1 METKIAIWITDPHI
15 SENNIALTWA
25 FFERIVDISKKYKVK
40 RLFIGG
46 DIFTSRRGQTDIVLS
61 TFSEILEY
69 LHKKGIE
76 TFAFPGNHDKVDY
89 TSDRSYLDSFI
100 HHPGFTLFREPSRM
114 GIKNVEFFIL
124 PFYDEKLTYL
134 SKLEELYSL
143 GREKDKFSILLTHV
157 GFNGATPNG
166 GHVIKNDIGT
176 DLLDYNTILVGH
188 YHNQHVLDD
197 KVLYTGSCYPVNFGE
212 DSNKGCCLIDELGG
226 VEFLKIESPEYITV
240 KKDIEELT
248 PEGVQS
254 IIEESVSSVGD
265 HYRVVITGDSL
276 ALKNDVRV
284 TLEKAGVK
292 VEVKTEDQIMDPE
305 VAVDIYKTFD
315 NNDIIDY
322 FDQWATERKPANLK
336 YGKQILK
343 DQLL

>member
-1 METKIAIWITDPHI
+1 METKIAIWISDPHI
-15 SENNIALTWA
+15 SENNITSTWG
-25 FFERIVDISKKYKVK
+25 FFERIVDVAKKEKVK

-46 DIFTSRRGQTDIVLS
+46 DIFTSRRGQTDVVLS

-89 TSDRSYLDSFI
+89 TSDRSYLDSFT
-100 HHPGFTLFREPSRM
+100 HHPGFTLFREPSKITI
-114 GIKNVEFFIL
+114 GFVQFFIL

-134 SKLEELYSL
+134 SKLEKLYDL
-143 GREKDKFSILLTHV
+143 ERESGKCSILLTHV

-166 GHVIKNDIGT
+166 GHVIKNDIKT
-176 DLLDYNTILVGH
+176 DLLDYDTILVGH

-197 KVLYTGSCYPVNFGE
+197 KIFYTGSCYPVNFGE
-212 DSNKGCCLIDELGG
+212 DSNKGCCIIDKLGG
-226 VEFLKIESPEYITV
+226 IEFLKIESPEYITV
-240 KKDIEELT
+240 KNTIEELT

-254 IIEESVSSVGD
+254 IIEESTSSIGD

-322 FDQWATERKPANLK
+322 FDQWAKERKPTNLK

-343 DQLL
+343 DQLI